1 MSLSHC
7 WASALKRAGASD
19 SVVNSW
25 QALRSAVSAHQN
37 ILAENGIGR
46 EVSERDRIRVNARR
60 VGLEAPM
67 FADEAAKAVA
77 AEIVAAKAMTA
88 ETSRT
93 PSNESFS
100 DVLNA
105 VLNTRHANQ
114 QQQQQGEG
122 GERSTEGI
130 AAAGATN

>member
-1 MSLSHC
+1 MSLSRC

-25 QALRSAVSAHQN
+25 QALRSAVLSHQK
-37 ILAENGIGR
+37 ILADNGIGR

-67 FADEAAKAVA
+67 FADEAAKVVA
-77 AEIVAAKAMTA
+77 SEAVAAKAMA
-88 ETSRT
+88 VEASGT

-114 QQQQQGEG
+114 QQQREG
-122 GERSTEGI
+122 GERSLEGI